1 MFKKIDDSS
10 VTIFQQCRCNCSN
23 ACDRK
28 SVQGTKMGG
37 KAGKKP

>member
-10 VTIFQQCRCNCSN
+10 VTIFQQCKCDCGD
-23 ACDRK
+23 ACKDS
-28 SVQGTKMGG
+28 SVRGTKMGG